1 MRVSMLRYHR
11 REPVS
16 GRPLEFLPARTWG
29 TRALALL
36 LAFPLMLELAASTA
50 RWPTRALTLLLL
62 ALSLLR
68 PPLGV
73 LVLAGLLP
81 LAPIAGLGFDRG
93 SHLAGVLVVPVL
105 LGAYLRASDD
115 ITPAVRWPALIV
127 FGVLALLSTGPA
139 PWQAWFGQSL
149 SSF

>member
-81 LAPIAGLGFDRG
+81 LAPIAG
-93 SHLAGVLVVPVL
+93 VLVVPVL

-115 ITPAVRWPALIV
+115 ITPAVRWPALFV